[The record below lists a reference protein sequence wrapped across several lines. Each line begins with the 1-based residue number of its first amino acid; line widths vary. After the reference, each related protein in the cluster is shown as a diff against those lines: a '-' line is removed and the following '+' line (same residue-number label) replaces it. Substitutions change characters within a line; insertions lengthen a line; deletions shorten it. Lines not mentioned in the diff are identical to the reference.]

1 MNGLFTA
8 RKSIW
13 RSTNDICSTVLDRKI
28 LAVTLS
34 LMALCCAVTLL
45 SLSTG
50 RMAFTP
56 PQVLE
61 VLLGGGTPRARLV
74 VLEWRLPRSVT
85 ALMIGGLLGLGGALF
100 QSVSRNPLGSPDIVG
115 FDAGAFAGALVAISF
130 GVGGWVGLASSS
142 VAGGLLAGAAV
153 YLLAWRRGV
162 SGFQLIV
169 IGIALSA
176 MLTAL
181 NQWILL
187 RLPLGAAVAA
197 GAWAMGSMARVT
209 ADQAV
214 YVIVA
219 GAPLLILAFA
229 LSRRMRILEMGD
241 ERASAL
247 GIGIEGLRF
256 AIATLAILA
265 TAVSVSVAGPIPFIA
280 LAAPQIARAMTRSA
294 GTTLT
299 GSVATGAFL
308 LLCADYLA
316 QRLIAPEQIPV
327 GLATLSI
334 GGAYFLWLLLKEA
347 RR

>member
-1 MNGLFTA
+1 MNRLFPA
-8 RKSIW
+8 RKSVW
-13 RSTNDICSTVLDRKI
+13 RSKNDIVSVVIDRKI
-28 LAVTLS
+28 LAVALG
-34 LMALCCAVTLL
+34 LLALCCAVTFL

-50 RMAFTP
+50 RLAFTP
-56 PQVLE
+56 LQVLD
-61 VLLGGGTPRARLV
+61 VLLGGGTSRARLV
-74 VLEWRLPRSVT
+74 ILEWRLPRAAA
-85 ALMIGGLLGLGGALF
+85 ALTIGALLGLGGALF

-115 FDAGAFAGALVAISF
+115 FDAGAFTGALIAISF
-130 GVGGWVGLASSS
+130 GVGGWIGLAASS
-142 VAGGLLAGAAV
+142 VTGGLLAGAAV

-169 IGIALSA
+169 IGIALGA

-187 RLPLGAAVAA
+187 RLPLGTAVAA
-197 GAWAMGSMARVT
+197 SAWAMGSLARVT
-209 ADQAV
+209 AEQALFV
-214 YVIVA
+214 VVA
-219 GAPLLILAFA
+219 GAPLMVLAA
-229 LSRRMRILEMGD
+229 TLSRRMRILEMGD
-241 ERASAL
+241 ERARAL
-247 GIGIEGLRF
+247 GIGTELLRL
-256 AIATLAILA
+256 ALATIAILA
-265 TAVSVSVAGPIPFIA
+265 TALSVSIAGPIPFVA

-299 GSVATGAFL
+299 GSAATGAFL

-334 GGAYFLWLLLKEA
+334 GGGYFLWLLLKEA